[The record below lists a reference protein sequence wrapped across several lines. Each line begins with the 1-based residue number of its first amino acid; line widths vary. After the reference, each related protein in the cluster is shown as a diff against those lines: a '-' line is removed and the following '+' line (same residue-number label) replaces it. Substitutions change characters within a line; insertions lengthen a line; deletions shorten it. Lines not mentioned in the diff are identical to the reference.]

1 MRRIVTTIA
10 LVATDPPD
18 TDPQDLDG
26 VLVRHPTRSLRSVV
40 PVLGWLPSYRS
51 SNLGRDA
58 IAGISVAALLIPES
72 MGYAGVAGVPPEVGL
87 YAALAAALAY
97 AVFGGTSI
105 LVVGPASAVAALS
118 ASLVAEFG
126 SSADAVAVTA
136 GLALVSGL
144 MLVVAGVLRLGWIVN
159 FISRPVLEA
168 FVAALSISIIIGQ
181 LDGLFG
187 VEVEGESA
195 VATLVD
201 TVRHLTDAHGTT
213 VAIGLG
219 AVVALLALERFAER
233 IPAAVVVV
241 VVAIALVAIF
251 GLDERGVAI
260 VGEIP
265 QGLPDLGS
273 PDLGDTRWWELV
285 AGGAALLLV
294 GFSEGYASASA
305 VASQTGETI
314 DADQELVGTGAANI
328 AAGLSGGLT
337 VGGSLSKSAAA
348 IGAGARTQLTNV
360 VAGAIVLATLLFLAP
375 VFEELPE
382 PVLAAVVIVAVM
394 GSADPR
400 KVWAIRTVNPLDFT
414 AAVTTFTLVLVWET
428 LPAMIVGVLLSL
440 AFLVRGASFPR
451 VVELRRD
458 ETGDWAHATADVA
471 PIDGVLVLRFEAPL
485 IYANAP
491 RLRQVITD
499 LPERRPGLRRV
510 VLDAEM
516 MSYVDSTGAETLEV
530 VDGALAEQGI
540 ELVIARLHW
549 QARAQLRRSGLADR
563 FADRLYQKVH
573 HAVRP

>member
-1 MRRIVTTIA
+1 M
-10 LVATDPPD
+10 ATDPEAD
-18 TDPQDLDG
+18 E
-26 VLVRHPTRSLRSVV
+26 VLVRHPARSLRSVV
-40 PVLGWLPSYRS
+40 PILAWLPGYRR
-51 SNLGRDA
+51 SNVARDL

-72 MGYAGVAGVPPEVGL
+72 MGYAGVAGVPPQVGL
-87 YAALAAALAY
+87 YAALAAAVAY

-118 ASLVAEFG
+118 ASLVSEFG
-126 SSADAVAVTA
+126 GTADAMALTA
-136 GLALVSGL
+136 GLELVSGL
-144 MLVVAGVLRLGWIVN
+144 MLVVAGGLRLGWIVN

-168 FVAALSISIIIGQ
+168 FVAGLSISIVIGQ

-187 VEVEGESA
+187 VEVEGESP
-195 VATLVD
+195 VATLID
-201 TVRHLTDAHGTT
+201 TIRHLVDAHGVT

-219 AVVALLALERFAER
+219 AVVVLLVLERFAEGV
-233 IPAAVVVV
+233 PAAVVVV
-241 VVAIALVAIF
+241 VVGILLVALF
-251 GLDERGVAI
+251 GLDDRGVAI

-265 QGLPDLGS
+265 QGLPDLGT
-273 PDLGDTRWWELV
+273 PDLGGTRWWELA

-305 VASQTGETI
+305 VGARTGETI

-348 IGAGARTQLTNV
+348 VAAGARTQVTNL
-360 VAGAIVLATLLFLAP
+360 VAALVVLATLLFLAP
-375 VFEELPE
+375 VFEDLPE

-400 KVWAIRTVNPLDFT
+400 KVWAIREVNPLDF
-414 AAVTTFTLVLVWET
+414 AAAATTFTLVLVWET

-440 AFLVRGASFPR
+440 AFLVRGASFPE

-458 ETGDWAHATADVA
+458 ESGDWAHARRGVD
-471 PIDGVLVLRFEAPL
+471 PLDGVFVLRFEAPL

-491 RLRQVITD
+491 RLRQVIAD
-499 LPERRPGLRRV
+499 LPDRRAGLRRV

-530 VDGALAEQGI
+530 VDDLLADQGI
-540 ELVIARLHW
+540 ELVIARLHH
-549 QARAQLRRSGLADR
+549 QARAQLRRSAVADR
-563 FADRLYQKVH
+563 FADRSYQGVH
-573 HAVRP
+573 EAARR